1 MAREHNTLAVPALDG
16 KCLEILPLCSL
27 LVYSDHTDSVTV
39 INQTQS
45 DIKAS
50 SINGL
55 SSPQSQT
62 LIERTSTYFIS
73 YLQDTKRDDR
83 NKVKNPKPPRRSWLV
98 LFATQYQVL
107 AI

>member
-16 KCLEILPLCSL
+16 KCLEILRLYSV
-27 LVYSDHTDSVTV
+27 LVYSNHTDSVTV

-55 SSPQSQT
+55 RSLQSRT
-62 LIERTSTYFIS
+62 LIERTSTYSIS
-73 YLQDTKRDDR
+73 YLQYTKRDDR
-83 NKVKNPKPPRRSWLV
+83 NKVRNPKPLRRSWLV